1 MNFYHLDANQAI
13 LEQLNQPLKIKLPNQ
28 TQPSEASVPNHVN
41 TTSSHVVDIL
51 ETVTVRPPNRITPKN
66 ANEQNVPPR
75 NLSHQT
81 VASERMNPNA
91 IMKIKSDPDAA
102 QYDPDILLKVHEQYN
117 IMKKWIPYTESV
129 RPWFLEDYAKKPNIN
144 VITQFALYKCM
155 HDVCLFACDSEE
167 NWKAHMD
174 EHLNLIDLLAT
185 KNLLNRNYRAELTKF
200 RECPYCGS
208 ESNCGNATN
217 NKKRFDQV
225 CRHIEM
231 EHRRNT
237 MQCAYCFF
245 RTIEMDHMVWHMEK
259 YHATCDREIL
269 LYGIHRD
276 FQDSDLEILNEGCSQ
291 YITEIKCNLGEL
303 IEAKLSS

>member
-1 MNFYHLDANQAI
+1 ML
-13 LEQLNQPLKIKLPNQ
+13 IKLPKQSN
-28 TQPSEASVPNHVN
+28 QPSGASVPNHIN
-41 TTSSHVVDIL
+41 TSSRQVVDIL
-51 ETVTVRPPNRITPKN
+51 ETVTTQPPNQTTQSVPPKN
-66 ANEQNVPPR
+66 P
-75 NLSHQT
+75 SYQT
-81 VASERMNPNA
+81 AASERMNPNA
-91 IMKIKSDPDAA
+91 IVKIKSDPDAA
-102 QYDPDILLKVHEQYN
+102 PYDPETLLKVHEQYK
-117 IMKKWIPYTESV
+117 IMKKWIPYIENV
-129 RPWFLEDYAKKPNIN
+129 RPWFLEDYAKKPEIN

-174 EHLNLIDLLAT
+174 EHLNLIDFLGTKSLLD
-185 KNLLNRNYRAELTKF
+185 RNYRTELTKF

-225 CRHIEM
+225 CRHMEM

-259 YHATCDREIL
+259 YHATCALEIL

-303 IEAKLSS
+303 MEEKISNSNHRLSFLH